1 MYVFK
6 NIYFLFIWL
15 CWVLLV
21 ACGIWLSDQGLNPG
35 PCLQSD
41 TGPPGKALCEFF
53 KQAFSF
59 EICIDSHAV
68 AGHNAAKQGALS
80 STLRTGYPVSRTVT
94 SCSVSRPVV
103 SDSATPWT
111 VAHQAPLSMGFSRQ
125 EYWRRLPCPAPGD
138 LPHPGNEPGS
148 PALQADSL
156 LSESPRKSILLNK
169 YD

>member
-1 MYVFK
+1 M
-6 NIYFLFIWL
+6 

-80 STLRTGYPVSRTVT
+80 RTLGTGYPVSRTVT

-103 SDSATPWT
+103 SDSLRPHGLWPARLLCPWD
-111 VAHQAPLSMGFSRQ
+111 S
-125 EYWRRLPCPAPGD
+125 PGKNTGEGG
-138 LPHPGNEPGS
+138 H
-148 PALQADSL
+148 SL
-156 LSESPRKSILLNK
+156 LQGIFPTQGSNPGLLHCRQILYRLS
-169 YD
+169 YREDPVTSYHTLMSQPGC